1 MTKKP
6 ERKQLHAWV
15 DLEIKER
22 LEQWKLDHK
31 STYSEILNEALAS
44 YFSMT
49 PEAKYFAALDAKME
63 QMEAKI
69 DHLADALSSQKCTIE
84 KISTN
89 SAQKVERSKQVD
101 HVEEV
106 ETKEEVSR
114 RVEELERAKQQ
125 ARQKAQRAKL
135 AKQRA
140 AKAKQD
146 ELRVQRAEKARQA
159 QLAEELEQDKTSEIR
174 ASDLPKP
181 SRIIQRKSR
190 QKD

>member
-1 MTKKP
+1 VTKKP

-22 LEQWKLDHK
+22 LEQWKSDHK

-49 PEAKYFAALDAKME
+49 PEAKYFAALDSKME

-69 DHLADALSSQKCTIE
+69 DRLADALSSQKSTIE
-84 KISTN
+84 KISTD
-89 SAQKVERSKQVD
+89 SVQKVERIKQVD
-101 HVEEV
+101 IVEEV

-114 RVEELERAKQQ
+114 YAKELKQQ
-125 ARQKAQRAKL
+125 AKQNDLR

-140 AKAKQD
+140 
-146 ELRVQRAEKARQA
+146 ERA
-159 QLAEELEQDKTSEIR
+159 EQDKTFGIR
-174 ASDLPKP
+174 KSDLPKP
-181 SRIIQRKSR
+181 SRTIDRSR
-190 QKD
+190 HQKN